1 MRIRLGSLLTLG
13 FALIALQMLVV
24 STAYA
29 QTVPATIT
37 LNLTLP
43 TQNTDGTAIP
53 ATGASSLAKVQ
64 VWLSSATIP
73 TSAGAPTAEATPVA
87 TTIVQPFTGTIG
99 GTIFARVKVCNVAG
113 SCSAM
118 SVETSKAVPVPQ
130 PGVPTSVTISINLN
144 P

>member
-13 FALIALQMLVV
+13 FALIAFQILTV
-24 STAYA
+24 SVAHA
-29 QTVPATIT
+29 QTVPASIT

-53 ATGASSLAKVQ
+53 ATGQSSLAKVQ
-64 VWLSSATIP
+64 VWLSTATIP
-73 TSAGAPTAEATPVA
+73 TTASTPTVEATPVV
-87 TTIVQPFTGTIG
+87 TTIVQPFSAAIG
-99 GTIFARVKVCNVAG
+99 DKIFARVKVCNVAG

-118 SVETSKAVPVPQ
+118 SVEVSKSVPVPQ
-130 PGVPTSVTISINLN
+130 PGAPTSVTFTIAIG